1 MPEKVTALTINVA
14 VPDDVRV
21 NVLVAVVFTVTVPKL
36 RALALRVKSGV
47 ATAVPVPVRATVAV
61 GPVAELLDMV
71 TVPFAAPVT
80 IGSKVTCTV
89 VD

>member
-47 ATAVPVPVRATVAV
+47 AAAVPVPVRATVAV
-61 GPVAELLDMV
+61 GPVGELLDMV